1 MALEDDLR
9 RGFEEMLAEENE
21 KKKRRRRGV
30 EGDFGPGAM
39 EAAAQPMGDQPAA
52 QPAAQPA
59 EPAAE
64 RRGARPR
71 QAAAARPAVPLITPD
86 VQAGVMQDAINSTTK
101 AISDEN
107 KSRVSQLRE
116 MRRMQHE
123 KELEM
128 IRAQAALERVRQ
140 ARMAE
145 QYSMPGGVFD
155 GGRLIDTTGSA
166 VRVG

>member
-1 MALEDDLR
+1 MDLDDKIKR
-9 RGFEEMLAEENE
+9 DFEEMMAEEKE
-21 KKKRRRRGV
+21 RRQRRRRGV
-30 EGDFGPGAM
+30 DGDFGPGAA
-39 EAAAQPMGDQPAA
+39 EAVAQPMAEQPAA
-52 QPAAQPA
+52 QPADQPA
-59 EPAAE
+59 E
-64 RRGARPR
+64 RQQQARPR
-71 QAAAARPAVPLITPD
+71 QPRQAAMARPAVPMITPA
-86 VQAGVMQDAINSTTK
+86 VQADVLQGAINSTTK

-128 IRAQAALERVRQ
+128 IRAQASLERVRQ

-155 GGRLIDTTGSA
+155 GGRLIDTTGTA